1 MNAHHTL
8 HALHTSANDNAS
20 ANRDSCGPI
29 DWLGQIKLA
38 IVLSVVAAVAA
49 LGLAGRVS
57 ETALIVGV
65 IVVASVVAW
74 SRVEPLQPARVPVRR
89 R

>member
-1 MNAHHTL
+1 MNATHT
-8 HALHTSANDNAS
+8 ATHTTRTVAGRHDHRA
-20 ANRDSCGPI
+20 I
-29 DWLGQIKLA
+29 DWRGQIKLA
-38 IVLSVVAAVAA
+38 LVLSVVAAVAA

-57 ETALIVGV
+57 ETALVVGV
-65 IVVASVVAW
+65 IVVASAVAW